1 MADGI
6 DQVIDRLQAIVQ
18 QSIRDGDRS
27 GYFAALY
34 RRVTET
40 IRDAIRG
47 GQFDDG
53 ARMEA
58 LDLAFAERYFTA
70 RAQYEAG
77 ELTMR
82 SWLRAFDATQSAEHT
97 ILQQLLIAM
106 NPHINIDLGIAVARV
121 AGKELPSL
129 KNDFDRIMG
138 ILATL
143 VPQVD
148 SEIDGLSPI
157 TYKIDREVGARL
169 EQKWLD
175 WAIHDERTS
184 AWTFANTLAAVER
197 PHQSALIAKRDEEVA
212 LFGEAILSEGPL
224 TRLIRWRE
232 SSNVADNIET
242 LNRTGLP
249 PLAQSQTPALPSAA
263 ASSTVQSTNERW
275 SDAQLDELRQA
286 TDPVADA
293 VVQRLFADGQI
304 DAVTRL
310 WKALIDND
318 QVPEP
323 DLPEVV
329 RDYFAST
336 AALPAWADGSQ
347 ILAGQRFFEKN
358 GLAIVA
364 ALHCASLPEA
374 YSCAKGVQVLWL
386 NGRLLTDTK
395 RRILETAQMIFDA
408 MAVGGLEPGGRGI
421 RSVQKVRLMHA
432 AIRCLIQRSGQW
444 NAEWGAPINQE
455 DLAGTLMTF
464 SWTVVDAIK
473 KLSVV
478 VTPEEAEAYLH
489 AWKVAGAVLGV
500 RAELLP
506 RDMTDAELL
515 ARTIRRRQTAPSVA
529 GRALTAA
536 LLEYMEEMI
545 PGHAFKGFPAT
556 MMRYMLGDAAADVVA
571 VPTDDWTAR
580 LTDGICR
587 LFHIE
592 TADAERSRVI
602 SRVAGAFSHA
612 LLTGFVWAER
622 GGHRGQFTIPDRLH
636 QAWSL
641 PKPVGLDGV
650 VLQPTT
656 TASGAS

>member
-1 MADGI
+1 M
-6 DQVIDRLQAIVQ
+6 
-18 QSIRDGDRS
+18 
-27 GYFAALY
+27 
-34 RRVTET
+34 TET

-47 GQFDDG
+47 GQLDDG

-82 SWLRAFDATQSAEHT
+82 SWLRAFDAAQSAEHT

-121 AGKELPSL
+121 AGKDLPSL
-129 KNDFDRIMG
+129 KNDFDKIMG

-157 TYKIDREVGARL
+157 TSRIDREVGARL

-184 AWTFANTLAAVER
+184 AWTFANALAALDR
-197 PHQSALIAKRDEEVA
+197 PHQSALIAKRDDEVA

-249 PLAQSQTPALPSAA
+249 PLAQSETTALPSAD
-263 ASSTVQSTNERW
+263 ASGTVQSSNERW
-275 SDAQLDELRQA
+275 SDAQLDELRHA
-286 TDPVADA
+286 TDPLADA

-310 WKALIDND
+310 WKALIDNA

-323 DLPEVV
+323 DLPDVV

-395 RRILETAQMIFDA
+395 RRILETAQ
-408 MAVGGLEPGGRGI
+408 
-421 RSVQKVRLMHA
+421 
-432 AIRCLIQRSGQW
+432 
-444 NAEWGAPINQE
+444 
-455 DLAGTLMTF
+455 
-464 SWTVVDAIK
+464 
-473 KLSVV
+473 
-478 VTPEEAEAYLH
+478 
-489 AWKVAGAVLGV
+489 
-500 RAELLP
+500 
-506 RDMTDAELL
+506 
-515 ARTIRRRQTAPSVA
+515 
-529 GRALTAA
+529 
-536 LLEYMEEMI
+536 
-545 PGHAFKGFPAT
+545 
-556 MMRYMLGDAAADVVA
+556 
-571 VPTDDWTAR
+571 
-580 LTDGICR
+580 
-587 LFHIE
+587 
-592 TADAERSRVI
+592 
-602 SRVAGAFSHA
+602 
-612 LLTGFVWAER
+612 
-622 GGHRGQFTIPDRLH
+622 
-636 QAWSL
+636 
-641 PKPVGLDGV
+641 
-650 VLQPTT
+650 
-656 TASGAS
+656 

>member
-1 MADGI
+1 MAGGI

-77 ELTMR
+77 DLTMR

-121 AGKELPSL
+121 AGKDLPSL

-184 AWTFANTLAAVER
+184 AWTFANALAALDR
-197 PHQSALIAKRDEEVA
+197 PRQSALIAKRDEEVA
-212 LFGEAILSEGPL
+212 LFGEALLSEGPL

-249 PLAQSQTPALPSAA
+249 PLAQSQPTALPSAA
-263 ASSTVQSTNERW
+263 ASPTVQSTSERW

-286 TDPVADA
+286 TDPLADA

-506 RDMTDAELL
+506 RDMADADLL
-515 ARTIRRRQTAPSVA
+515 ARTIRHRQTAPSVA

-545 PGHAFKGFPAT
+545 PGHAFKGLPAT

-580 LTDGICR
+580 LTDGIRR

-636 QAWSL
+636 EAWSL

-656 TASGAS
+656 ASGAS